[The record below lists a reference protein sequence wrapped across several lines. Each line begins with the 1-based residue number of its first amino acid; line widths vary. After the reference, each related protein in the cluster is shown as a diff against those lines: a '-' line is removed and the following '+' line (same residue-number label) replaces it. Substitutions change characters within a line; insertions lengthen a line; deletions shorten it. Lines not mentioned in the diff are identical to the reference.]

1 MQALIASPTTS
12 AAAAQNATRCA
23 MQHQLSFQFCCLRPV
38 ATIQPLST
46 PHTYRLGETLTEQ
59 VSTRADEAGVLDIGA
74 AAARTSFGSRWVSIS
89 KQDLWAHA
97 WFN

>member
-23 MQHQLSFQFCCLRPV
+23 MQHQLSVQFCCHV

-46 PHTYRLGETLTEQ
+46 PHTGQTWHGNFHGTG
-59 VSTRADEAGVLDIGA
+59 VHARADEAGVLAVGA
-74 AAARTSFGSRWVSIS
+74 AAARTRFGSRWVACWVSIF
-89 KQDLWAHA
+89 K
-97 WFN
+97 